1 LAFFLLDQNLKHLSY
16 KLSKFHQQG
25 LKLSRK
31 ENYFPLD
38 EKEVEEKFFVNLKFI
53 NLSSREI
60 DNVKKFFKTFFN
72 EPDFSLLR

>member
-1 LAFFLLDQNLKHLSY
+1 
-16 KLSKFHQQG
+16 
-25 LKLSRK
+25 LSRK